1 MHDRVDGRG
10 RLRAAVLPYRLKEDD
25 MEHYHINREEMI
37 AKVIN
42 TRYSIDEQIAL
53 LRQRDSKPEEYD
65 VFYAFAEEVK
75 RKVSEEYAQYG
86 EEVT

>member
-1 MHDRVDGRG
+1 
-10 RLRAAVLPYRLKEDD
+10 

-65 VFYAFAEEVK
+65 VFYAFAEDVK
-75 RKVSEEYAQYG
+75 RKVSEEDAQDG
-86 EEVT
+86 KEVI

>member
-1 MHDRVDGRG
+1 
-10 RLRAAVLPYRLKEDD
+10 

-65 VFYAFAEEVK
+65 AFYAFAEEVK
-75 RKVSEEYAQYG
+75 RKVSE
-86 EEVT
+86 

>member
-1 MHDRVDGRG
+1 
-10 RLRAAVLPYRLKEDD
+10 
-25 MEHYHINREEMI
+25 MEYYHINREEMI

-65 VFYAFAEEVK
+65 AFYAFAEEVK

-86 EEVT
+86 EEVI

>member
-1 MHDRVDGRG
+1 
-10 RLRAAVLPYRLKEDD
+10 
-25 MEHYHINREEMI
+25 MI

-65 VFYAFAEEVK
+65 VFYAFAEDVK

-86 EEVT
+86 KEVI